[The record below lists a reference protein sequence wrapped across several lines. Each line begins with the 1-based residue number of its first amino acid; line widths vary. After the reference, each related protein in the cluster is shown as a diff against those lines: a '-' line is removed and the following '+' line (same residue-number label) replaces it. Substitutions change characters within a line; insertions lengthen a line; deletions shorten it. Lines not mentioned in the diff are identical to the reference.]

1 MTRRRPHFLFLLL
14 AVLVPAATAYAQ
26 VDKIRV
32 GAWNIEHLGS
42 PGSRFGDADGIA
54 QKPEDLAAHI
64 KKAGVHVLALE
75 EIGDTADPGMR
86 SKELDATFAILNADG
101 EDWVYELTPNKLR
114 TDKTQVTGV
123 AWNRKLVKKVGTV
136 HRFAVTPNPPSSVN
150 HWDRHPSAFK
160 FSAGEG
166 KTDFVVVTLHMKA
179 GMDEAEIKQ
188 RKEEMELL
196 MKEVPAFKTKYKE
209 EDLILL
215 GDVNVRTK
223 NEAALKICTDA
234 GFKDLNAD
242 ALTTVPWGEA
252 PFDHIFL
259 TNQSEFA
266 GASMTR
272 MVTNNEED
280 RRKLSDHFL
289 VYTEILVKADD
300 DENPEFGNGGI
311 PIEPSTGEQPV
322 ESTPTSSAVKIMA
335 VLPDPVGPDEDN
347 EAVTLSNGGVTE
359 VALQGWTLKDKAD
372 NVFNLS
378 GSVAAGSTRSIKV
391 RGNFTLNQAGD
402 EVRLIDPTGK
412 VVHKGTYTAAQ
423 VKQGK
428 FIVFAE

>member
-14 AVLVPAATAYAQ
+14 AALVPAATASGQ
-26 VDKIRV
+26 TEKIRV
-32 GAWNIEHLGS
+32 GEWNIEHLGF
-42 PGSRFGDADGIA
+42 PDSRFEDAKGIA

-75 EIGDTADPGMR
+75 EIGDTDNPGLR
-86 SKELDATFAILNADG
+86 SKELDATFTILNAGG
-101 EDWVYELTPNKLR
+101 EDWTYELTPNKVL
-114 TDKTQVTGV
+114 TDTTQVTGV
-123 AWNRKLVKKVGTV
+123 AWNRKRVKKVGTV
-136 HRFAVTPNPPSSVN
+136 HRFTVTPNPPSSVN

-166 KTDFVVVTLHMKA
+166 KTDFVVVALHMKA
-179 GMDEAEIKQ
+179 GKETDNKKQ

-196 MKEVPAFKTKYKE
+196 MKELAAFKTKYKE
-209 EDLILL
+209 EDVILL
-215 GDVNVRTK
+215 GDVNVVTK
-223 NEAALKICTDA
+223 NEDTLKVCTDA

-242 ALTTVPWGEA
+242 GLTTVPWGEA

-311 PIEPSTGEQPV
+311 PTEPSTGEQPV
-322 ESTPTSSAVKIMA
+322 ESTPASSAVKIMA
-335 VLPDPVGPDEDN
+335 VLPDPVGPDENN
-347 EAVTLSNGGVTE
+347 EAVTLSNGGVTD
-359 VALQGWTLKDKAD
+359 VPLQGWQLKDKAD

-378 GSVAAGSTRSIKV
+378 GSVASSSTLSIKV

-402 EVRLIDPTGK
+402 EVRLIDPSGK
-412 VVHKGTYTAAQ
+412 VVHKVTYTAAQ